1 MYRKLLVLLSAV
13 LLTTLTACGDNA
25 ETLKKVTGAWEYKED
40 FTEEVM
46 DFMKLTDGDS
56 IQVSADDLT
65 FTVTGT
71 LNITEDGLFTF
82 EYSSDDVKK
91 WVSKAKS
98 EESELLNA
106 YIEGLEEKI
115 ASGMDITM
123 EDFGD
128 KYEAVDYSQLYESI
142 YGETFDAVLDRQ
154 FDAMETELIAS
165 VESMKDSGTVTAGK
179 KDLRLSSEA
188 KNGAYVAFYDE
199 ETDTVILNPETDKA
213 ITLNRVK

>member
-46 DFMKLTDGDS
+46 DFMKITDSDS

-82 EYSSDDVKK
+82 E
-91 WVSKAKS
+91 
-98 EESELLNA
+98 
-106 YIEGLEEKI
+106 
-115 ASGMDITM
+115 
-123 EDFGD
+123 
-128 KYEAVDYSQLYESI
+128 
-142 YGETFDAVLDRQ
+142 
-154 FDAMETELIAS
+154 
-165 VESMKDSGTVTAGK
+165 
-179 KDLRLSSEA
+179 
-188 KNGAYVAFYDE
+188 
-199 ETDTVILNPETDKA
+199 
-213 ITLNRVK
+213 